1 MYRLLKAIPIAA
13 LASFLAASAF
23 AGDLLPIKFTLDWKT
38 QGVHAWFY
46 LAKENGY
53 FKDEGLDVQI
63 DQGEGSAAT
72 VTRVISGAYDAG
84 FGDVNAIVQAA
95 GTAGISPPVMVYMIY
110 NKAPLA
116 LFTKA
121 NSGITSIAAMSGKRL
136 GSPAGAAALRL
147 FPVLAKTNGIDPGS
161 VEIVNMAPNLIEQML
176 VNNQVDISAGL
187 TVTSYINLFAEGQNP
202 DKDYRWFFYSDYG
215 LPLYSNGVMVS
226 RALVR
231 DHPDAV
237 AGLVRAVNR
246 ALKEVVADR
255 QKAIDLLLRLEPL
268 LNAAIERRR
277 LDYAI
282 NELIATPEEA
292 QIGLGDMTDARLHTA
307 ISTIVDAYQLKST
320 PDTSDIFDRSFLP
333 ARVDRRLP
341 AE

>member
-202 DKDYRWFFYSDYG
+202 DKDYRWFFYSR
-215 LPLYSNGVMVS
+215 LRPSALFEWRNGIACARPRSSGRGGRPGS
-226 RALVR
+226 RR
-231 DHPDAV
+231 QSRPQR
-237 AGLVRAVNR
+237 GGGRSPEGNR
-246 ALKEVVADR
+246 
-255 QKAIDLLLRLEPL
+255 PSP
-268 LNAAIERRR
+268 
-277 LDYAI
+277 
-282 NELIATPEEA
+282 AT
-292 QIGLGDMTDARLHTA
+292 
-307 ISTIVDAYQLKST
+307 
-320 PDTSDIFDRSFLP
+320 
-333 ARVDRRLP
+333 
-341 AE
+341 